1 MSLFG
6 GPELQEFADKLSAQI
21 AQRLP
26 PNPGVSPPAAKL
38 EKVLQHIA
46 LSALE
51 FRRANKLNVVKQ
63 VRLSK
68 TFQEK
73 LSALGYDEDFIK
85 AATLRLAQSFA
96 AK

>member
-6 GPELQEFADKLSAQI
+6 GPELQEFADKLAAQI

-26 PNPGVSPPAAKL
+26 PSPGVAPPPPKL
-38 EKVLQHIA
+38 ERVLQHVA
-46 LSALE
+46 LSALV

-63 VRLSK
+63 VRLSRA
-68 TFQEK
+68 FQEK

-96 AK
+96 AQ

>member
-26 PNPGVSPPAAKL
+26 PTPGVAPPVPKL
-38 EKVLQHIA
+38 EKVMQHVA
-46 LSALE
+46 LSAQE
-51 FRRANKLNVVKQ
+51 FRRAHKLNVVKQ

-68 TFQEK
+68 AFQEK
-73 LSALGYDEDFIK
+73 LTALGYDDEFIK
-85 AATLRLAQSFA
+85 AATLRLAQAFA

>member
-6 GPELQEFADKLSAQI
+6 GPELQEFADKLAAQI

-26 PNPGVSPPAAKL
+26 PSGAAPPAPKL
-38 EKVLQHIA
+38 EKVLQHVA
-46 LSALE
+46 LSAQE

-68 TFQEK
+68 AFQER
-73 LSALGYDEDFIK
+73 LAALGYNEDFIK

-96 AK
+96 AH

>member
-6 GPELQEFADKLSAQI
+6 GAELQEFADKLGSQI

-26 PNPGVSPPAAKL
+26 PAPGGVPPAAKV

-46 LSALE
+46 LSAKE
-51 FRRANKLNVVKQ
+51 FQHTNKLNVVKQ

-68 TFQEK
+68 AFQEK
-73 LSALGYDEDFIK
+73 LAALGYDDDFIK
-85 AATLRLAQSFA
+85 AATLRLAQAFA
-96 AK
+96 GR

>member
-6 GPELQEFADKLSAQI
+6 GPELQEFADKLASQV

-26 PNPGVSPPAAKL
+26 PKPGVEPPAPKV

-46 LSALE
+46 LSVGE
-51 FRRANKLNVVKQ
+51 FRRAQKMNVIKQ
-63 VRLSK
+63 VRLSRA
-68 TFQEK
+68 FQEK
-73 LSALGYDEDFIK
+73 LSALGYDDHFIK

-96 AK
+96 SQ